1 MEYVICYD
9 LTDDRRR
16 DRLSKALLDYGKRIQ
31 HSVFLAH
38 LDEELLE
45 RMMVRV
51 RGLIEESED
60 RVHVFPLCGTCE
72 GKVMALGTAELPK
85 DAEFYI
91 I

>member
-16 DRLSKALLDYGKRIQ
+16 ERVAKALLDYGKRIQ

-45 RMMVRV
+45 RMMRRL
-51 RGLIEESED
+51 RGLIDESED
-60 RVHVFPLCGTCE
+60 RVHVFSLCGACE
-72 GKVMALGTAELPK
+72 GKVVAMGTAELPK
-85 DAEFYI
+85 DPEFFI